1 MIHTKV
7 RVQIAIIFGAAAVLL
22 AYITGRID
30 AVKGD
35 FSISWTLIAV
45 SVFLILIAP
54 IIADSNIKHRKEQ
67 ELANSL
73 VD

>member
-1 MIHTKV
+1 MQTKV
-7 RVQIAIIFGAAAVLL
+7 RVQIAMIFGATAVLL
-22 AYITGRID
+22 AYIAGRID
-30 AVKGD
+30 VVKID
-35 FSISWTLIAV
+35 FSISWTLISV

-73 VD
+73 DD